1 MKRKIRLAAAAALAL
16 GATSAFATNGDN
28 LIGLGAESRAMG
40 GTGIAHFSGA
50 HATLTNPALLAKQKG
65 TEATFGGTYF
75 RPTVKQSTTGGL
87 LQHADGTFSV
97 VPDGASATSDA
108 KHNVIPEVAFAIE
121 LEDGF
126 TVGIGMW
133 GSAGMG
139 VDYRDETPTATS
151 MGLYGMKSSLQLMK
165 FAPSIAYGQ
174 DNWGVGISAVVQY
187 GNLAMA
193 FNDGTQAPDNS
204 SVGQGA
210 SDDLGLGYQIGAFIE
225 PIDGLTL
232 GANYT
237 SAIDMEYKNQ
247 ISFIASR
254 FGFNGT
260 ASGAAFS
267 DHLEQPAE
275 YGVGAAYDI
284 GNLTLTGD
292 LKRTEWG
299 KAKGYSDF
307 GWQSQNIIALG
318 TEYRMNDLALRAGFN
333 YAKNPLQTQADT
345 RLNLLNYIMFPA
357 TTERHWTAGVGY
369 AFSKQVSVDV
379 ALTYAPKQT
388 TTTDANGNGIGT
400 IVTEHTQYGATAALT
415 FNF

>member
-1 MKRKIRLAAAAALAL
+1 MSRKIRVAAIAALAL

-50 HATLTNPALLAKQKG
+50 HATLTNPALLAKTKG

-75 RPTVKQSTTGGL
+75 HPTVKQSTTGGYS
-87 LQHADGTFSV
+87 QQMDAT
-97 VPDGASATSDA
+97 VPNGASATSEA

-121 LEDGF
+121 LKDGF

-139 VDYRDETPTATS
+139 VDYRDETPSATS

-165 FAPSIAYGQ
+165 FAPSVAYGQ
-174 DNWGVGISAVVQY
+174 DNWGIGVSAVVQY
-187 GNLAMA
+187 GNLAMS
-193 FNDGTQAPDNS
+193 FNDGTQAPGNS

-210 SDDLGLGYQIGAFIE
+210 SDDLSLGYQVGVFVE

-232 GANYT
+232 GANHT
-237 SAIDMEYKNQ
+237 SAIEMEYKNQ
-247 ISFIASR
+247 ISFIGSR
-254 FGFNGT
+254 FGYTG
-260 ASGAAFS
+260 ASAFS
-267 DHLEQPAE
+267 DKLEQPAE
-275 YGVGAAYDI
+275 YGVGVAYET

-292 LKRTEWG
+292 LKRTEWA
-299 KAKGYSDF
+299 KAKGYGDF
-307 GWQSQNIIALG
+307 GWKSQNIIALG

-345 RLNLLNYIMFPA
+345 RLNLLNYVMFPA

-369 AFSKQVSVDV
+369 AFSKQVSVNA